1 MGEELGGPTCE
12 DPGPGHMEGFLTP
25 SSPRPKV
32 SPESPAPL
40 LNSRPRRHPLTTG
53 NSGGVGLRGG
63 GGGSV
68 CRHPLPYAYF
78 WEAVSKEIKSS
89 TLLTGA
95 KSCQPGLQLSL
106 PRVTPA
112 LEGLRGPLLGR
123 ERCPCYVLGSVDAP
137 LWGSPP
143 LAPWSPFLSV

>member
-32 SPESPAPL
+32 SPESPAEQQTQKA
-40 LNSRPRRHPLTTG
+40 SSDHWEQWWCRIAG
-53 NSGGVGLRGG
+53 WGG
-63 GGGSV
+63 V

-106 PRVTPA
+106 PRVTPT

-123 ERCPCYVLGSVDAP
+123 EGCPCYVLGSVDAP

-143 LAPWSPFLSV
+143 LAPWPPFLSV